1 MRIFWDFRKNLPLFL
16 FVSSYGAKYAR
27 KSPCGQSLLVV
38 ILHKTAEEQDML
50 ISTENLPESEKR
62 NTFVNHLIES
72 NA

>member
-1 MRIFWDFRKNLPLFL
+1 MRIFLGFPQKPPSVSLRFELRGKVRPKKPL
-16 FVSSYGAKYAR
+16 R
-27 KSPCGQSLLVV
+27 QSLLVV

-62 NTFVNHLIES
+62 NIFVNHLIES